1 MKYATLLVSLLIII
15 AVLVPGGNLPDVS
28 IGGYD
33 KLIHLLMFLG
43 WALVVQYDFGTT
55 PFSRR
60 LLYFISGIFFSI
72 LTEVLQTMVEGR
84 SFDIYDMIADIA
96 GLILGLLI
104 GPPMVRWVKKLVH
117 GSTQS

>member
-33 KLIHLLMFLG
+33 KLIHMLMFLG
-43 WALVVQYDFGTT
+43 WALVVQYDFGTA
-55 PFSRR
+55 PFTR
-60 LLYFISGIFFSI
+60 LLLYLASGILFSI
-72 LTEVLQTMVEGR
+72 LTEVLQIMVEGR
-84 SFDIYDMIADIA
+84 SFDIYDMIADII

-104 GPPMVRWVKKLVH
+104 GGPVVKWVKKLVH
-117 GSTQS
+117 GIGQ